1 MYIALLELIGQLTL
15 LDLVDTRLQLDTLH
29 KRACLG
35 TELNTAL
42 NLLLDLSDVIA
53 FNNTRLAEPM
63 ESTAKS

>member
-15 LDLVDTRLQLDTLH
+15 LDLVDTRLQLDTLD
-29 KRACLG
+29 KRTGLG

-53 FNNTRLAEPM
+53 FNNTRFAEPM